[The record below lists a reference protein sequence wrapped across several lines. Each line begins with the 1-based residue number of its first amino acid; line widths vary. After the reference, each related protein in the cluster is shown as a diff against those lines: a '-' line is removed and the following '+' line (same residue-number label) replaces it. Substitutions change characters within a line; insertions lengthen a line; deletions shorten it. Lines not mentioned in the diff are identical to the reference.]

1 MSEAFKKAAEEA
13 KTLPSAT
20 DQEKL
25 DLYSLYKQV
34 IEALTVNY
42 FPFSKH
48 SKVQKSFAFQI
59 FYSCLFKRH
68 DFLHVSCTLRFE
80 KHTYNL
86 PSISGLSLYKQYFIS
101 WLRLWSYTFQAIF
114 KLVYFQATVGD
125 VNTTRPGMLDF
136 TGKAKWDAWNSKK
149 GKKQHFLRMFWLLKL
164 GTARVIEGFEF
175 RAFHNM
181 WPNVKL

>member
-34 IEALTVNY
+34 SEALTVNY

-68 DFLHVSCTLRFE
+68 DFFHVSCTLRFE

-101 WLRLWSYTFQAIF
+101 WLRL
-114 KLVYFQATVGD
+114 
-125 VNTTRPGMLDF
+125 
-136 TGKAKWDAWNSKK
+136 
-149 GKKQHFLRMFWLLKL
+149 
-164 GTARVIEGFEF
+164 
-175 RAFHNM
+175 
-181 WPNVKL
+181 